1 MGGRNSNFSFLPK
14 KKNIKVPRQTLFMF
28 FYSNLIF
35 FCLANFFNHFV
46 FAENDWKK
54 RNCFCDNACAMYG
67 DCCIDAN
74 AYVQA
79 DQQVNHQSFECAN
92 LKQYGD
98 IYVKNKCQPDYLN
111 PTIKAK
117 CETPGLPNND
127 PFGTTPI
134 TSMASG
140 FTYKNYYCA
149 VCNEDSED
157 VRFWRPR
164 LECPTLTSY
173 SNRFKNISS
182 DFVRD
187 NLVLSEDGQR

>member
-1 MGGRNSNFSFLPK
+1 M
-14 KKNIKVPRQTLFMF
+14 LFF
-28 FYSNLIF
+28 FYSNIIL
-35 FCLANFFNHFV
+35 FCFANFFNHFV

-98 IYVKNKCQPDYLN
+98 IYVKNKCQSDYLN

-157 VRFWRPR
+157 IRFWRPR

-182 DFVRD
+182 EFVRE